1 MNNWSFEAVDKLQ
14 PVAIKQIQSLIQKKR
29 VGHAYIIEGAKGTGK
44 VKVMQFFVQL
54 ILCENPTQNVPCETC
69 RSCKRLKSNNHL
81 NFKELEPDGQ
91 FIKRGQIDDLIQE
104 MSKTAIETG
113 RKIYVIH
120 HADQLNASA
129 ANTLLKFL
137 EEPQSEIT
145 AILLTDRMHAL
156 IPTIRSRCQHI
167 SLAAMPQ
174 SVLKQRLVEQGITD
188 SMASTVCRMTNQVEE
203 AIVLAKDEHFG
214 LARKSVLKL
223 VEASGKSVQDAL
235 MCIHE
240 DFGPLLKEKE
250 QAEQALDLL
259 LFAYRDIVA
268 IKASN
273 VAVCTYPDMIPY
285 WNQVALHTTYE
296 QLSKQLEI
304 ILHAK
309 QNLHKNMNRTLMME
323 QLMLNLQ
330 EVFTFV

>member
-1 MNNWSFEAVDKLQ
+1 MEDWSIDGVDKLQ
-14 PVAIKQIQSLIQKKR
+14 PVAIKQIQSIVQKNR
-29 VGHAYIIEGAKGTGK
+29 IGHAYIIEGAKGTGK

-54 ILCENPTQNVPCETC
+54 ILCENRNENVPCETC
-69 RSCKRLKSNNHL
+69 RSCKRLKSANHL
-81 NFKELEPDGQ
+81 NFIELEPDGQ
-91 FIKRGQIDDLIQE
+91 FIKRGQIDDLIHE

-120 HADQLNASA
+120 QADQLNASA

-156 IPTIRSRCQHI
+156 IPTIRSRCQHL

-174 SVLKQRLVEQGITD
+174 SVLKQRLIEEGITD

-203 AIVLAKDEHFG
+203 AIKLAKDEQFG

-223 VEASGKSVQDAL
+223 VEASGKSVQEAL

-273 VAVCTYPDMIPY
+273 IAVCTYPDMVHY
-285 WNQVALHTTYE
+285 WKQVALHTTYE